1 MPSPNR
7 SSNGHSESES
17 KIAYT
22 RWEPQEALT
31 EDPDVASD
39 GLQEESQNNNT
50 IPFHHFEEEGIS
62 IIHRRSQQTQNKI
75 TWSSWY
81 DFGIKTLGILII
93 IGISWIV
100 GFMTRWGV
108 HHYYIDSMGHCIT
121 PVPYQYDPET
131 AKFIL
136 EEVNYDSIKDFL
148 HEFTSQSHQIGSQ
161 ESYAFAQNMSNLWR
175 DFGFP
180 KVEISQVMNKIPR
193 PNAKLRSGISIMD
206 QNGQAVYNL
215 EVSLEQDLISFTPG
229 AIEHGRLVYGHYGR
243 FEDLTTLQETYGLQF
258 NNSVVMI
265 KVNQMYHTGS
275 MVRNAQLMG
284 VKAVV
289 LFPDPFPYILSK
301 DQGQLGKLPSNVT
314 VNTDVKFVPGDPN
327 SPYLEGLTMPDIPV
341 LGLSYDQ
348 AKEVLQ
354 YYTNSF
360 GVSYDFWYGLP
371 LNTSAELNFTAEV
384 RVYRDDETVQLNNV
398 IGTLPGR

>member
-7 SSNGHSESES
+7 DKSESES

-31 EDPDVASD
+31 EDPDVVPSST
-39 GLQEESQNNNT
+39 ESQNNNT

-62 IIHRRSQQTQNKI
+62 IIHHQRSQNQGKTS
-75 TWSSWY
+75 WSACY

-93 IGISWIV
+93 CGVSWIV

-136 EEVNYDSIKDFL
+136 EEVNYNSIKGFL
-148 HEFTSQSHQIGSQ
+148 HDFTTQNHQIGSH

-180 KVEISQVMNKIPR
+180 KVEVSQVMNKIPR
-193 PNAKLRSGISIMD
+193 PNAKLTSGISITD
-206 QNGQAVYNL
+206 PANAGKLVFSLDIPL
-215 EVSLEQDLISFTPG
+215 EHDLISFTPG

-243 FEDLTTLQETYGLQF
+243 FEDLTTLQNTYGIDF

-275 MVRNAQLMG
+275 MVRNAQMMG
-284 VKAVV
+284 CKAVI

-327 SPYLEGLTMPDIPV
+327 SPYLEGWTMPDIPV
-341 LGLSYDQ
+341 IGISYDQ

-354 YYTNSF
+354 FYTNSF

-371 LNTSAELNFTAEV
+371 LNTSTELNFTAEV